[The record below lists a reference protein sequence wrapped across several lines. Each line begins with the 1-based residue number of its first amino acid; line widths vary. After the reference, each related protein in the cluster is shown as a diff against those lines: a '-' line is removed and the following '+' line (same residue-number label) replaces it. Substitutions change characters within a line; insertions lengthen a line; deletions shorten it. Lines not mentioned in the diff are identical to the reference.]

1 MSELNY
7 PDHFYNDAIK
17 KESPSAYRSTEFN
30 DHESVLRTALSYINH
45 ARSLILE
52 ELVTIAKPID
62 ARKAKEEWDAMN
74 RRFDRDYLDRSA
86 MTSRGP
92 DKLPPEVKQH
102 RRVARADEL
111 PPNLVAACNPMHHVT
126 LQMRDAV
133 IKPGDKL

>member
-52 ELVTIAKPID
+52 ELDNITKPIE
-62 ARKAKEEWDAMN
+62 AKTAHEEWAAMN
-74 RRFDRDYLDRSA
+74 LCLMRDYLARQRF
-86 MTSRGP
+86 TSRGP
-92 DKLPPEVKQH
+92 DKQPGA
-102 RRVARADEL
+102 ARADEL
-111 PPNLVAACNPMHHVT
+111 PPNLVKAHNPLHHIT
-126 LQMRDAV
+126 LQIEDYQRDLGA
-133 IKPGDKL
+133 KQ